1 MTKSSRKAANEIST
15 PVVIV
20 IAAVIIL
27 IIVLLAN
34 SFSSQSPSDCSS
46 AENYDKESKKCIL
59 MTKAEYLQSIKST
72 INDAIYDKKQ
82 ANYRNGTLCIPA
94 DETPKYVGVNGCVRM
109 YVRHYWIESYGWAW
123 LDAQQISYQNG
134 DFSVAALGRGIITKA
149 DAEYYLG
156 NFISVHGT
164 IELYDGETQIRINS
178 KSAITDVSKENTPY
192 LTQYSNLE
200 NKYRKDIEKIAG
212 DCFETGIKNAN
223 NKKSKDNVYINCK
236 NSI

>member
-1 MTKSSRKAANEIST
+1 MPQSKTFMSSKKIA
-15 PVVIV
+15 PIV
-20 IAAVIIL
+20 IIVAIIFIPIIIIL
-27 IIVLLAN
+27 AN
-34 SFSSQSPSDCSS
+34 NLNTQSPSDCSS
-46 AENYDKESKKCIL
+46 AEKYDKNTKKCIV
-59 MTKAEYLQSIKST
+59 MTKTEYLQDIKSS
-72 INDAIYDKKQ
+72 ISNAVSNKIHE
-82 ANYRNGTLCIPA
+82 NFRNGTLCIPA

-134 DFSVAALGRGIITKA
+134 DFSVAALGKGIINKD

-164 IELYDGETQIRINS
+164 IELYDGETQIRISS

-200 NKYRKDIEKIAG
+200 DKYRQEIEKTAG
-212 DCFETGIKNAN
+212 SCFESKIRNAS
-223 NKKSKDNVYINCK
+223 NKSAKDNVYSSCK
-236 NSI
+236 SNI

>member
-1 MTKSSRKAANEIST
+1 MSTNKALPA
-15 PVVIV
+15 
-20 IAAVIIL
+20 
-27 IIVLLAN
+27 IIVSAIIAIPIIALLAN
-34 SFSSQSPSDCSS
+34 SMSTQSPSDCSS
-46 AENYDKESKKCIL
+46 AEKYDSKTKKCVV
-59 MTKAEYLQSIKST
+59 MSKSEYLEDIKST
-72 INDAIYDKKQ
+72 INNAVSDRIHNDF
-82 ANYRNGTLCIPA
+82 RNGTLCIPA

-134 DFSVAALGRGIITKA
+134 DFSVAALGRGIINKA

-164 IELYDGETQIRINS
+164 IELYDGETQIRISN

-200 NKYRKDIEKIAG
+200 DKYKEEIKSKIG
-212 DCFETGIKNAN
+212 NCYESKIKNAS
-223 NKKSKDNVYINCK
+223 SKTAKDSVYSSCK
-236 NSI
+236 NIN